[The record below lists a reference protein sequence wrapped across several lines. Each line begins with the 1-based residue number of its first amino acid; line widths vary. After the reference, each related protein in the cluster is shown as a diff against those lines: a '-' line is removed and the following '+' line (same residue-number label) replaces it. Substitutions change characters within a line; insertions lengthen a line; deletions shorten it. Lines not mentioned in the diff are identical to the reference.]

1 MGKSLNLTGNSK
13 KSLLSGNKYLPA
25 SLRGKTFRII
35 ALLLFLAVPVL
46 AFSGCA
52 SMSGTTSSTTSAS
65 GMSAGNMNLQTKM
78 SSSIFL
84 QPVPPSEKVV
94 YVRATNTSS
103 ASGLNFKAAL
113 EQALI
118 ARGYRITNNPQDAY
132 FMLMSNVLYLGKETH
147 AYTAAGALAGGFGGA
162 LVGSRYGSAGSTIGG
177 GLVGG
182 LIGAAIGAAFQHK
195 KYMMVVDIQLEQ
207 RQKGSYT
214 TNGTATSEGLGNTTT
229 TYNAGVKNWGDP
241 FGVRPSKLRSRRGA
255 PARGRPRNC
264 REEALRQQC
273 PTRRRR
279 SRSTDSTP
287 PTPALRRCRWL
298 S

>member
-1 MGKSLNLTGNSK
+1 MMMEKPFNLTSNLK
-13 KSLLSGNKYLPA
+13 KSLLSGSKY
-25 SLRGKTFRII
+25 FRII
-35 ALLLFLAVPVL
+35 MLLMFLLVPIL

-52 SMSGTTSSTTSAS
+52 SMSGTTNSTTSAS

-84 QPVPPSEKVV
+84 QPVSPSEKVV

-103 ASGLNFKAAL
+103 ASGLRFKAVL

-118 ARGYRITNNPQDAY
+118 TRGYKITNDPKEAY
-132 FMLMSNVLYLGKETH
+132 FILMSNVLYLGKETR

-162 LVGSRYGSAGSTIGG
+162 LIGSRYGDVGSTLVGG
-177 GLVGG
+177 GIGALAGG
-182 LIGAAIGAAFQHK
+182 LIGAMFQHK

-229 TYNAGVKNWGDP
+229 TYNAGVKNWAIYRDRVVATASAINLK
-241 FGVRPSKLRSRRGA
+241 FSSA
-255 PARGRPRNC
+255 
-264 REEALRQQC
+264 E
-273 PTRRRR
+273 
-279 SRSTDSTP
+279 
-287 PTPALRRCRWL
+287 PALKTVVGREISNL
-298 S
+298 L

>member
-1 MGKSLNLTGNSK
+1 MLILRGIMMGKSLNLTGNSK

-229 TYNAGVKNWGDP
+229 TYNAGVKNWAIYRDR
-241 FGVRPSKLRSRRGA
+241 VVATASAINLRFSSA
-255 PARGRPRNC
+255 
-264 REEALRQQC
+264 E
-273 PTRRRR
+273 
-279 SRSTDSTP
+279 
-287 PTPALRRCRWL
+287 PALKTVVGREISNL
-298 S
+298 L